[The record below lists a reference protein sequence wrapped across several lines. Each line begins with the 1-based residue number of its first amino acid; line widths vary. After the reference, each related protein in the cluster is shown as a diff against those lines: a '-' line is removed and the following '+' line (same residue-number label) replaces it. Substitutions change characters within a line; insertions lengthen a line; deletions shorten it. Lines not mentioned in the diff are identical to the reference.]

1 MQTLYVREKGKKLSS
16 EVWGNI
22 FLHKPNYLYLY
33 PSPPAPP
40 PLPPPPNAS
49 KVSWLATWSAQ
60 NQKTNNKEKN

>member
-1 MQTLYVREKGKKLSS
+1 MWGKK
-16 EVWGNI
+16 E
-22 FLHKPNYLYLY
+22 KNYHQKFGATYSYTNQITYTYTPL
-33 PSPPAPP
+33 PQPPP